1 MRGYVD
7 TEWGQLHYRHEGG
20 VPSEDAPAVVLFHE
34 SPRTSAVYEPI
45 MATLGATV
53 STFAFDTP
61 GFGQSDS
68 APADQPLSE
77 YARIFVQAIDALGIG
92 SFVPVGMKTGS
103 SLVTA
108 IATLLLG
115 TGRVQSVVLYAQEAG
130 DEADAEYW
138 AQNWAPE
145 LPVTADGSILDYL
158 WQKNI
163 GLYDADDP
171 RALLGCVAD
180 TISNLDRY
188 NSIYPAVFRGRPLT
202 WQHNLALV
210 EAGIDVTV
218 IRPPWARMKLD
229 VPIEFATLP
238 GATEVTMPVSG
249 QFPLRAPAQ
258 FVGAVLD
265 VVAKRLPAPVV

>member
-7 TEWGQLHYRHEGG
+7 TEWGQLHYRHSGAEPGAG
-20 VPSEDAPAVVLFHE
+20 APVVVLFHE

-45 MATLGATV
+45 MAALGETLSV
-53 STFAFDTP
+53 YAFDTP

-68 APADQPLSE
+68 APEGQPLAA
-77 YARIFVQAIDALGIG
+77 YARIFVQAIDALGIDA
-92 SFVPVGMKTGS
+92 FVPVGMKTGS
-103 SLVTA
+103 SIVTA

-115 TGRVQSVVLYAQEAG
+115 TGRVSSAVLYAQEKPDA
-130 DEADAEYW
+130 ADGEYW

-145 LPVTADGSILDYL
+145 LPVTADGAILDYL

-171 RALLGCVAD
+171 KALLGCVAD

-188 NSIYPAVFRGRPLT
+188 NSIYPAVFRGRVQT
-202 WQHNLALV
+202 WQHNVELI
-210 EAGIDVTV
+210 EAGVALTI

-229 VPIEFATLP
+229 IPIEFASLP

-249 QFPLRAPAQ
+249 QFPARAPEE
-258 FVGAVLD
+258 FVAAVLAAT
-265 VVAKRLPAPVV
+265 V